1 MQTPWLD
8 LDLHRLE
15 LRFAAARL
23 VEPRAVERI
32 ARSIEVGGQIVPCI
46 AVAEAPVTAW
56 QGSERLVL
64 VDGYRRV
71 AALRRLGR
79 DTARVECWSCAL
91 SEALLGVLARAQHRP
106 FAAIEEALQLRELTQ
121 GLGLSQHEVARRC
134 GRDVSWV
141 SRRLQLI
148 SALPDAALEAVRT
161 GRLSSWAAGRVI
173 APLARANAEHAK
185 RLLQALEET
194 PLSTRGLR
202 GWFEHYQSAGHTMR
216 QRLVDHPR
224 LFVEAQQERAEQE
237 RGALLREGPE
247 GECEADLRRLNVIIA
262 RLRKRLPGLRPLSDT
277 VVSAVPGLKASL
289 DAICNDIERYAQHDS
304 DRDPH
309 QRTNPAG
316 ARPQPA
322 RDQPTAAAVAQYGA
336 PHPAQA

>member
-1 MQTPWLD
+1 M
-8 LDLHRLE
+8 
-15 LRFAAARL
+15 L
-23 VEPRAVERI
+23 VVR
-32 ARSIEVGGQIVPCI
+32 
-46 AVAEAPVTAW
+46 
-56 QGSERLVL
+56 
-64 VDGYRRV
+64 
-71 AALRRLGR
+71 AAL
-79 DTARVECWSCAL
+79 L
-91 SEALLGVLARAQHRP
+91 SVLARTQSRP

-148 SALPDAALEAVRT
+148 SALPDTALEAVRT

-173 APLARANAEHAK
+173 APLARANAEHA
-185 RLLQALEET
+185 RHLLQALEGT
-194 PLSTRGLR
+194 PLSTRALR
-202 GWFEHYQSAGHTMR
+202 SWFGHYQSAGHTMR

-237 RGALLREGPE
+237 RGELLRDGPE

-277 VVSAVPGLKASL
+277 VVSAVPRLKVSL
-289 DAICNDIERYAQHDS
+289 QALCNDIERYAQHDS

-309 QRTNPAG
+309 QRANPAG

>member
-32 ARSIEVGGQIVPCI
+32 ACSIEVGGQIVPCI

-79 DTARVECWSCAL
+79 DTARVECWSREL
-91 SEALLGVLARAQHRP
+91 SEALLGVLARA
-106 FAAIEEALQLRELTQ
+106 
-121 GLGLSQHEVARRC
+121 
-134 GRDVSWV
+134 
-141 SRRLQLI
+141 
-148 SALPDAALEAVRT
+148 
-161 GRLSSWAAGRVI
+161 
-173 APLARANAEHAK
+173 NAEHA
-185 RLLQALEET
+185 RHLLQALEET
-194 PLSTRGLR
+194 PLSTRALR
-202 GWFEHYQSAGHTMR
+202 GWFGHYQSAGHTMR

-237 RGALLREGPE
+237 RVRAAPRS
-247 GECEADLRRLNVIIA
+247 RVVIA
-262 RLRKRLPGLRPLSDT
+262 RSWSRFPQSRGSD
-277 VVSAVPGLKASL
+277 GLKAS
-289 DAICNDIERYAQHDS
+289 C
-304 DRDPH
+304 
-309 QRTNPAG
+309 PA
-316 ARPQPA
+316 
-322 RDQPTAAAVAQYGA
+322 
-336 PHPAQA
+336 

>member
-79 DTARVECWSCAL
+79 DTARVECWSCEL
-91 SEALLGVLARAQHRP
+91 SVLARTQSRP
-106 FAAIEEALQLRELTQ
+106 FAAIEEALQLRELAQ
-121 GLGLSQHEVARRC
+121 GLGLSQHEVVRRC

-173 APLARANAEHAK
+173 APLARANAEHA
-185 RLLQALEET
+185 RHLLQALEGT
-194 PLSTRGLR
+194 PLSTRALLD
-202 GWFEHYQSAGHTMR
+202 WFGHYQSAGHTMR

-237 RGALLREGPE
+237 RGELLRDGPE

-277 VVSAVPGLKASL
+277 VVSAVPRLKVSL
-289 DAICNDIERYAQHDS
+289 QALCNDIERYAQHDS

-309 QRTNPAG
+309 QRANPAG
-316 ARPQPA
+316 ARPQSA